1 MSSASR
7 KIAKFA
13 FIVHDNGLDA
23 GAPGNEPLRPRLA
36 AARIRLDQKAGINQ
50 RDASRFAELQWAV
63 AGEYLR
69 GCYFWHRG
77 Q

>member
-1 MSSASR
+1 LADNSPLAPTQQHVQR
-7 KIAKFA
+7 LAQNCKFA

-50 RDASRFAELQWAV
+50 RDASRFAEL
-63 AGEYLR
+63 
-69 GCYFWHRG
+69 
-77 Q
+77 